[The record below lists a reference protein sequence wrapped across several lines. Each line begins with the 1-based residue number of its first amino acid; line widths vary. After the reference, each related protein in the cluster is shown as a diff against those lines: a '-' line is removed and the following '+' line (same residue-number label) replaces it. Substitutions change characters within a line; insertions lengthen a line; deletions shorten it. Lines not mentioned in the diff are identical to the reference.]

1 MRAAIVAA
9 ALLALAGCASR
20 APAPPCEQ
28 VSYNRREIPPGP
40 GMLTGPRGTWTV
52 TRHGS
57 EDESAG
63 VQSTAGDRPGL
74 ASISELC
81 RSDHAFVLIG
91 AAAAIDNKAC
101 LLATAPGEVVC

>member
-63 VQSTAGDRPGL
+63 VQSTAGDRPGTCHPSAYGR
-74 ASISELC
+74 ASDREAEGPAPPPPP
-81 RSDHAFVLIG
+81 RERTVLLGEG
-91 AAAAIDNKAC
+91 AEGA
-101 LLATAPGEVVC
+101 E